1 MQIEIPTGSG
11 VEKSLLA
18 MSGTANRNHQ
28 ILVVDDESGLR
39 EIHQENLEDAGFIC
53 FTAAN
58 GQDALDLLAV
68 EAIDLAVVD
77 IIMPGMSG
85 LELFQQMKE
94 RYPWI
99 AVLFVTAV
107 DQMDVA
113 VSRVKGGALDYLVK
127 PVSRAKLVGAVNEAL
142 ERQSEYLENSGHQ
155 HHLEEL
161 LVHQSSA
168 LKNKVREVRA
178 LNRMFSELHG
188 SRAMPPESAGALEL
202 QPGP

>member
-1 MQIEIPTGSG
+1 
-11 VEKSLLA
+11 
-18 MSGTANRNHQ
+18 MSSTANRNHQ

-39 EIHQENLEDAGFIC
+39 DIHQENLEGAGFIC

-58 GQDALDLLAV
+58 GQAALDVLAV

-94 RYPWI
+94 QYPWI

-107 DQMDVA
+107 DQIDVA
-113 VSRVKGGALDYLVK
+113 VSRVKGGAFDYLVK
-127 PVSRAKLVGAVNEAL
+127 PVSRDKLIGAVGEAL
-142 ERQSEYLENSGHQ
+142 EKQNEFLENSGHQ
-155 HHLEEL
+155 RHLEEL
-161 LVHQSSA
+161 LVHQSNA

-188 SRAMPPESAGALEL
+188 GRALPQDVAGTLEP
-202 QPGP
+202 QTGS

>member
-1 MQIEIPTGSG
+1 MQIEIPTDSG
-11 VEKSLLA
+11 EEKSLIA

-58 GQDALDLLAV
+58 GQAALDLLAV

-99 AVLFVTAV
+99 AILFVTAV
-107 DQMDVA
+107 DQISD
-113 VSRVKGGALDYLVK
+113 
-127 PVSRAKLVGAVNEAL
+127 
-142 ERQSEYLENSGHQ
+142 
-155 HHLEEL
+155 L
-161 LVHQSSA
+161 LA
-168 LKNKVREVRA
+168 AR
-178 LNRMFSELHG
+178 
-188 SRAMPPESAGALEL
+188 
-202 QPGP
+202 